1 MSVTGDFFQFT
12 GGELNPIDHAIPNT
26 LSVADSWLVSNGST
40 RVIERHLARFA
51 DSVTKIQQQHLT
63 SFFDAVVSAI
73 PTEGDWF
80 PRIEFRKEQNPGEQL
95 FFRLRPAPPRTL
107 SCSLWSLDEPDPRVD
122 AQVKGPDLSVCQKL
136 RRKANLHGADEAVI
150 LDAHGNVA
158 DGALSA
164 IVWWRNDVLCAPD
177 DSTDWLPSITRE
189 LVFEMANQAGFETA
203 AVNSTPQDLAGCE
216 VWSLSALQGI
226 RGVNHWQ
233 DIPLAELKRLS
244 SFRKRLALLTNSS
257 LNDDLS
263 IA

>member
-257 LNDDLS
+257 LDDDLS

>member
-12 GGELNPIDHAIPNT
+12 GGELNPVDHAIPT
-26 LSVADSWLVSNGST
+26 SLSVADSWLVSSGST

-51 DSVTKIQQQHLT
+51 GSVTKVQQQDLT
-63 SFFDAVVSAI
+63 GFFDAVVSAI

-80 PRIEFRKEQNPGEQL
+80 PRIEFRKDQTVGQQL
-95 FFRLRPAPPRTL
+95 FFRLRQAPARTL
-107 SCSLWSLDEPDPRVD
+107 TCSLWSLDEPDPRVD
-122 AQVKGPDLSVCQKL
+122 PQIKGPDLSVCQRL

-150 LDAHGNVA
+150 LDTHGNIA

-203 AVNSTPQDLAGCE
+203 MTNSTPQDLAGCE
-216 VWSLSALQGI
+216 IWSLSALQGI
-226 RGVNHWQ
+226 RGVTNWQ
-233 DIPLAELKRLS
+233 NIPVADLKRLN
-244 SFRKRLALLTNSS
+244 SFRKRLALLTNSAQ
-257 LNDDLS
+257 NDDLS